1 MNYEQTINY
10 LFSRLPMYSRVG
22 AAAYKPNLDNT
33 IELCAILDNPQNKF
47 KTVHVAG
54 TNGKGSVS
62 HMLAAVMQTAGY
74 RTGLYT
80 SPHLKD
86 FRERIKVNGK
96 MIDKKFVIN
105 FTEEIQ
111 SMISKLEPSFFEL
124 TVAMAFDFFAH
135 EKVDIAIIETGLGGR
150 LDSTNIIIP
159 ELSIITNIGWDHM
172 NILGDSLDKI
182 AREKAGIIKA
192 GVPVVVGEEL
202 PETKPIF
209 VSIANEK
216 KSPLVFA
223 NDTRTVLNWSW
234 EDHNLVLEVA
244 EPHHTDHKKYTLDL
258 GGIYQAKNLV
268 TVLAASSTLQSL
280 DWKISEQHI
289 KTGLK
294 QVKKLTGLHGR
305 WEIIHSQPLV
315 VLDVAHNPEGIRQLL
330 QQIEITEHHD
340 LHIIMG
346 MVNDKDITTVLAE
359 MPQQATY
366 YFTKAQIP
374 RALDEQ
380 ELAKKGNA
388 TGLSGAHYPDINTAL
403 KTALVKAGK
412 QDMIVVCGSVFLVGE
427 VEL

>member
-1 MNYEQTINY
+1 M
-10 LFSRLPMYSRVG
+10 
-22 AAAYKPNLDNT
+22 
-33 IELCAILDNPQNKF
+33 
-47 KTVHVAG
+47 
-54 TNGKGSVS
+54 
-62 HMLAAVMQTAGY
+62 
-74 RTGLYT
+74 
-80 SPHLKD
+80 
-86 FRERIKVNGK
+86 
-96 MIDKKFVIN
+96 
-105 FTEEIQ
+105 
-111 SMISKLEPSFFEL
+111 
-124 TVAMAFDFFAH
+124 
-135 EKVDIAIIETGLGGR
+135 
-150 LDSTNIIIP
+150 
-159 ELSIITNIGWDHM
+159 
-172 NILGDSLDKI
+172 
-182 AREKAGIIKA
+182 
-192 GVPVVVGEEL
+192 
-202 PETKPIF
+202 
-209 VSIANEK
+209 
-216 KSPLVFA
+216 
-223 NDTRTVLNWSW
+223 
-234 EDHNLVLEVA
+234 A

-305 WEIIHSQPLV
+305 WEIIHSQPLI

-346 MVNDKDITTVLAE
+346 MVNDKDINSVLAE

-388 TGLSGAHYPDINTAL
+388 TGLSGAHYPDVNTAL
-403 KTALVKAGK
+403 KAALVKAGK

-427 VEL
+427 VAL